1 MTEAS
6 ASNFSHLRAHDKQL
20 GRLEALAE
28 RYLSEDLN
36 TLARQEAGK

>member
-28 RYLSEDLN
+28 RYLSKEPN
-36 TLARQEAGK
+36 ALARQGAGE